1 MEIRPNCSTHC
12 DSASCFIHPAVNK
25 QQSWDILLRLCTL
38 STRVV
43 EVQSRSL
50 SPVLCAVVW
59 TLLSCGI
66 LLSFLFL
73 LFTVRYKNNR
83 IVKMSS
89 PNLNMLTLL
98 GSVLTYTSG
107 FLFAIEDR
115 SPVQG
120 AGPKAVMQAWVWTL
134 CIGSSLVFGPI
145 LGKTWRLYRVFTQ
158 RLPDR
163 RVIIRDIR
171 LMGFVA
177 LLVLVDLLILAAW
190 SLTDPVKCFR
200 SVSALVKVVEFDV
213 RYSLSQT
220 DSCSSHYSELWV
232 LLLCALKAGLLVY
245 GMYLAGL
252 TSSVSLP
259 PVNQSLT
266 IMTAVYLVTASTA
279 LAVPVSLYLRSWP
292 NLVYSMLSGTIFIC
306 TTAINCL
313 IFVPQLTQ
321 WRQFEEDVNPQPSH
335 MAKYFSSKSLRSSE
349 NDIYY
354 LLGEYDSMKRLIS
367 EKDAVINSLQE
378 QVKNAKDKLLKLMSV
393 GHLQDEREMD
403 SSTTNLNSSSTQTTV
418 VPPEPPASPLPM
430 REVTPPAAL
439 STPPYVP
446 PPSIPS
452 SPPSLSSYETP
463 PSSQNT
469 ESSPYFSPHS
479 PDRAPQNSQV
489 SHLKLENAGLT
500 KESQPKRN
508 FKSTSVSVEPSE
520 VMNMPLDSPVNLIT
534 LHEST
539 SPAWSGPPPDAAGS
553 VVESIVPSV
562 VGRQG
567 FVSSEQLEEILHD
580 LSVDAISSSLR
591 SPDGVR
597 RPSYPAN
604 PAGVRR
610 PSNPASPAGVRR
622 PSKTIFSSR
631 STLQLYFPSISPYM
645 MRKRRPPFHACRK
658 GPPPYYY
665 PGSAPPGC
673 RRTRELKPASSTSL
687 THKELHNTEKEGNE
701 GEKEDESSRTWFDS
715 NTQSRSGRRRSR
727 RTPRDCSSIE
737 QPSGSLAGLER
748 TGATDSYG
756 YSDSESSSSEDYC
769 YYHRPYCEA
778 CMHSPYAS
786 SDSSSSETSDSE
798 YTELD
803 HSSHPVVNFKEDLK
817 PTFV

>member
-1 MEIRPNCSTHC
+1 MEIRPNCSANC

-73 LFTVRYKNNR
+73 IFTIRYKNNR

-89 PNLNMLTLL
+89 PNLNILTVL
-98 GSVLTYTSG
+98 GSVLAYTSG
-107 FLFAIEDR
+107 FLYAIEDR

-120 AGPKAVMQAWVWTL
+120 TGPKAVMQAWVWTL
-134 CIGSSLVFGPI
+134 CVGSSLVFGPI

-158 RLPDR
+158 RVPDR

-171 LMGFVA
+171 LMGLVA
-177 LLVLVDLLILAAW
+177 LLVLVDVLILSLW
-190 SLTDPVKCFR
+190 SLTDPVKCSR
-200 SVSALVKVVEFDV
+200 AVSAVVKVVEVDV
-213 RYSLSQT
+213 RYSLSQM
-220 DSCSSHYSELWV
+220 DSCSSHYSVLWV

-245 GMYLAGL
+245 GTYLAGL

-279 LAVPVSLYLRSWP
+279 LAIPVSLYLHSWP

-321 WRQFEEDVNPQPSH
+321 WRQFEEDLNPHSSH

-378 QVKNAKDKLLKLMSV
+378 QVMNAKDKLLKLMSV
-393 GHLQDEREMD
+393 GHLQDERDMD
-403 SSTTNLNSSSTQTTV
+403 SSITNLNSSFTQTTV
-418 VPPEPPASPLPM
+418 IPPEPPALLLPM
-430 REVTPPAAL
+430 REVTPPTTL
-439 STPPYVP
+439 SLPPYAP
-446 PPSIPS
+446 PPSAPS
-452 SPPSLSSYETP
+452 SPPSLASYETP
-463 PSSQNT
+463 PSQHR
-469 ESSPYFSPHS
+469 ESSPSFCP
-479 PDRAPQNSQV
+479 PGTDGAPQNSQV

-500 KESQPKRN
+500 KESLPNLN
-508 FKSTSVSVEPSE
+508 FTSMSVSIESSA
-520 VMNMPLDSPVNLIT
+520 VMNMPLDSHVNLIT
-534 LHEST
+534 LHDST
-539 SPAWSGPPPDAAGS
+539 SPAWSGLPPDAGGS
-553 VVESIVPSV
+553 VVESIVHSG

-580 LSVDAISSSLR
+580 LSVDAISSSIR
-591 SPDGVR
+591 SPCGVR
-597 RPSYPAN
+597 RQ
-604 PAGVRR
+604 
-610 PSNPASPAGVRR
+610 SNPAPD
-622 PSKTIFSSR
+622 IFSTR
-631 STLQLYFPSISPYM
+631 SALQLYFPSISPYM

-658 GPPPYYY
+658 DPPPYYY
-665 PGSAPPGC
+665 PGSAPPRC
-673 RRTRELKPASSTSL
+673 RRARDTASSSKL
-687 THKELHNTEKEGNE
+687 THKKPHITESDGNAD
-701 GEKEDESSRTWFDS
+701 EKEDESSRKRCDS
-715 NTQSRSGRRRSR
+715 NTPSRSGRRRSR
-727 RTPRDCSSIE
+727 HTHQDCPSVG
-737 QPSGSLAGLER
+737 QPSGPLAGHER
-748 TGATDSYG
+748 TRVADSYG
-756 YSDSESSSSEDYC
+756 YSDSETSSSEDYC

-778 CMHSPYAS
+778 CRYTPYSS
-786 SDSSSSETSDSE
+786 SDSSSSETSDSD

-803 HSSHPVVNFKEDLK
+803 RSSHPVVNFKEDLK

>member
-1 MEIRPNCSTHC
+1 
-12 DSASCFIHPAVNK
+12 
-25 QQSWDILLRLCTL
+25 
-38 STRVV
+38 
-43 EVQSRSL
+43 
-50 SPVLCAVVW
+50 
-59 TLLSCGI
+59 
-66 LLSFLFL
+66 
-73 LFTVRYKNNR
+73 
-83 IVKMSS
+83 
-89 PNLNMLTLL
+89 
-98 GSVLTYTSG
+98 
-107 FLFAIEDR
+107 
-115 SPVQG
+115 
-120 AGPKAVMQAWVWTL
+120 MQAWVWTL

-158 RLPDR
+158 RVPDR

-171 LMGFVA
+171 LMGLVA
-177 LLVLVDLLILAAW
+177 VLVLVDVLILTVW
-190 SLTDPVKCFR
+190 SLTDPVKCSR
-200 SVSALVKVVEFDV
+200 SVSAVVKVVEFDV
-213 RYSLSQT
+213 RYSLSQM
-220 DSCSSHYSELWV
+220 DFCSSHYSVLWV

-245 GMYLAGL
+245 GTYLAGL

-279 LAVPVSLYLRSWP
+279 LAVPVSLYLHSWP
-292 NLVYSMLSGTIFIC
+292 NLVYGMLSGTIFIC

-321 WRQFEEDVNPQPSH
+321 WRQFEEDVNPHSSH

-378 QVKNAKDKLLKLMSV
+378 QVTNAKDKLLRLMS

-418 VPPEPPASPLPM
+418 VPPEPPASPLPI
-430 REVTPPAAL
+430 RELSPPAAL
-439 STPPYVP
+439 SPPPYVP
-446 PPSIPS
+446 PPSAPS
-452 SPPSLSSYETP
+452 SPPSSSFYETP
-463 PSSQNT
+463 PSSQHR
-469 ESSPYFSPHS
+469 ESSASSCPPG
-479 PDRAPQNSQV
+479 PDGAPQNSQI
-489 SHLKLENAGLT
+489 SHLKLENEGLT
-500 KESQPKRN
+500 KESQPKRT
-508 FKSTSVSVEPSE
+508 FTSTSVSVESSA
-520 VMNMPLDSPVNLIT
+520 VINMPLDSHVNLIT
-534 LHEST
+534 LHDST
-539 SPAWSGPPPDAAGS
+539 SLAWSGLPLDAAVS
-553 VVESIVPSV
+553 VVESIAPSG

-580 LSVDAISSSLR
+580 LSVDAISSSLK
-591 SPDGVR
+591 SPGGVR
-597 RPSYPAN
+597 RL
-604 PAGVRR
+604 
-610 PSNPASPAGVRR
+610 SNPAP
-622 PSKTIFSSR
+622 KIFSSR
-631 STLQLYFPSISPYM
+631 SALQLYFPSISPYM

-673 RRTRELKPASSTSL
+673 RRTREPKPASSTNS
-687 THKELHNTEKEGNE
+687 TQKEPRNTESDGKED
-701 GEKEDESSRTWFDS
+701 EKEDESSRTWCDS
-715 NTQSRSGRRRSR
+715 NAPSRSGRRRSR
-727 RTPRDCSSIE
+727 RTHQDCSSVR
-737 QPSGSLAGLER
+737 QPSGPLAGHER
-748 TGATDSYG
+748 TRAADSYG

-778 CMHSPYAS
+778 CRHSPYAS

-803 HSSHPVVNFKEDLK
+803 RSSHPVVNFKEDLK

>member
-1 MEIRPNCSTHC
+1 MEIRPNCSSHC
-12 DSASCFIHPAVNK
+12 DSESCFIHPAVNK
-25 QQSWDILLRLCTL
+25 QQSWDILLRLCSL

-50 SPVLCAVVW
+50 SPVLCAIAW

-66 LLSFLFL
+66 LLSILFL
-73 LFTVRYKNNR
+73 IFTIRYKNNR

-120 AGPKAVMQAWVWTL
+120 AGPKAVYQAWVWTL

-158 RLPDR
+158 RVPDR

-171 LMGFVA
+171 LMGLVA
-177 LLVLVDLLILAAW
+177 LLVAVDVVILAVW
-190 SLTDPVKCFR
+190 SLTDPVRCSR
-200 SVSALVKVVEFDV
+200 SVSAVVKVMEFDV
-213 RYSLSQT
+213 RYSLTQM
-220 DSCSSHYSELWV
+220 DSCSSHYSGLWV
-232 LLLCALKAGLLVY
+232 LLLCALKAVLMVY
-245 GMYLAGL
+245 GTYLAGL

-266 IMTAVYLVTASTA
+266 IMTAVYLITGFTA
-279 LAVPVSLYLRSWP
+279 LAVPVSLYLHSWP
-292 NLVYSMLSGTIFIC
+292 NLIYGMLSGTIFIC

-321 WRQFEEDVNPQPSH
+321 WRQFEEDVNPHPSH

-354 LLGEYDSMKRLIS
+354 LLGEYDSMKRLIN

-418 VPPEPPASPLPM
+418 IPPEPPASPLPM
-430 REVTPPAAL
+430 REAILSAAISPP
-439 STPPYVP
+439 TYVP
-446 PPSIPS
+446 PLSAPS

-463 PSSQNT
+463 PSSQHR
-469 ESSPYFSPHS
+469 ESSPCFSPHS
-479 PDRAPQNSQV
+479 SDRAPENSQV
-489 SHLKLENAGLT
+489 SHLKLENAVLT
-500 KESQPKRN
+500 KGSHSKRI
-508 FKSTSVSVEPSE
+508 FRSTSVSVEPSV
-520 VMNMPLDSPVNLIT
+520 VMNIPLESSVNLIT
-534 LHEST
+534 LHDSI
-539 SPAWSGPPPDAAGS
+539 SPVWSGPHTDVS
-553 VVESIVPSV
+553 VVESVLPSA

-567 FVSSEQLEEILHD
+567 FVSSEQLEEILQD

-591 SPDGVR
+591 SPNGVR
-597 RPSYPAN
+597 RLAN
-604 PAGVRR
+604 PA
-610 PSNPASPAGVRR
+610 PN
-622 PSKTIFSSR
+622 KLSSR
-631 STLQLYFPSISPYM
+631 SSLQLYFPSISPYM

-658 GPPPYYY
+658 GLPPYYY

-673 RRTRELKPASSTSL
+673 SKVHELKPSSSTFLL
-687 THKELHNTEKEGNE
+687 THKQSNNMEGDGNE
-701 GEKEDESSRTWFDS
+701 AEKKDGNFRAWCDS
-715 NTQSRSGRRRSR
+715 NTQSRSGRRRLR
-727 RTPRDCSSIE
+727 RTHHDCSSKG
-737 QPSGSLAGLER
+737 QRSGPLVGPDR
-748 TGATDSYG
+748 TRAADSDE
-756 YSDSESSSSEDYC
+756 YSDSDSSSSEDYC

-803 HSSHPVVNFKEDLK
+803 RSSHPVVNFKEDLK

>member
-1 MEIRPNCSTHC
+1 
-12 DSASCFIHPAVNK
+12 
-25 QQSWDILLRLCTL
+25 
-38 STRVV
+38 
-43 EVQSRSL
+43 
-50 SPVLCAVVW
+50 
-59 TLLSCGI
+59 
-66 LLSFLFL
+66 
-73 LFTVRYKNNR
+73 
-83 IVKMSS
+83 
-89 PNLNMLTLL
+89 
-98 GSVLTYTSG
+98 
-107 FLFAIEDR
+107 
-115 SPVQG
+115 
-120 AGPKAVMQAWVWTL
+120 
-134 CIGSSLVFGPI
+134 
-145 LGKTWRLYRVFTQ
+145 
-158 RLPDR
+158 
-163 RVIIRDIR
+163 
-171 LMGFVA
+171 
-177 LLVLVDLLILAAW
+177 
-190 SLTDPVKCFR
+190 
-200 SVSALVKVVEFDV
+200 
-213 RYSLSQT
+213 
-220 DSCSSHYSELWV
+220 
-232 LLLCALKAGLLVY
+232 
-245 GMYLAGL
+245 
-252 TSSVSLP
+252 
-259 PVNQSLT
+259 
-266 IMTAVYLVTASTA
+266 
-279 LAVPVSLYLRSWP
+279 
-292 NLVYSMLSGTIFIC
+292 
-306 TTAINCL
+306 
-313 IFVPQLTQ
+313 
-321 WRQFEEDVNPQPSH
+321 
-335 MAKYFSSKSLRSSE
+335 
-349 NDIYY
+349 
-354 LLGEYDSMKRLIS
+354 
-367 EKDAVINSLQE
+367 
-378 QVKNAKDKLLKLMSV
+378 
-393 GHLQDEREMD
+393 MD

-463 PSSQNT
+463 PSSQHT
-469 ESSPYFSPHS
+469 ESSPYFSP
-479 PDRAPQNSQV
+479 PDTAPQNSQV
-489 SHLKLENAGLT
+489 SHLKLENTGLT

-610 PSNPASPAGVRR
+610 PSNPANPAGVRR

-687 THKELHNTEKEGNE
+687 AHKELHNTESEGNE

-727 RTPRDCSSIE
+727 RTPRDCSSIQ

-748 TGATDSYG
+748 TRATDSYG